1 MSEEKDQIAIRKN
14 ARLHNHHHLFLDVLF
29 IVIRVDM
36 IKDRY
41 DKRLK
46 MSRNFSKGDISG
58 AG

>member
-14 ARLHNHHHLFLDVLF
+14 ARLHNHHHLFLGVLF

-41 DKRLK
+41 DKTEDVTK
-46 MSRNFSKGDISG
+46 FQ
-58 AG
+58 